1 MPMLIEDVVADAAL
15 SQSSN
20 VQLADSQ
27 LRESQG
33 SGDGNSPAASGHRHG
48 ARKHRAPSFSASAP
62 GSSLGLM
69 FASAPAGVVPNLLYS
84 NNSAQQ
90 TSPRRQLFRRRG
102 ANSNNNLADATASER
117 SPDSTA
123 NTSHES
129 LLPPEANKA
138 TVPSIGRT
146 SSTTSQHV
154 AEDLGILMRDKYMAF
169 VSECS
174 QTLLPGQPP
183 SGVQNQ
189 KSQEMRLFVQRL
201 MALLASPNSPSS
213 RDSVGVPSLQYTV
226 SATREVVKQFGYAAV
241 ESGRAVDIIAV
252 LLRLL
257 QPSSRTRVALKYL
270 RDEQAGVIVNEHRR
284 NHAQQSH
291 GPAAEEVRKIDGTL
305 RLLQSVLV
313 ASSDSASAGA
323 RLQTRLDSALMPSLR
338 HLFDL
343 LIVARPV
350 SDTASQVLLLLLQR
364 FDDPGESA
372 HGASLAFRWYE
383 TDPHLLHDAAR
394 AALSRIVA
402 LGFKDSDEEVDS
414 ACGAPF
420 VGASASISRSVSPEM
435 PVLVIDDEIEP
446 GYQPSTLS
454 EGDAELR
461 GGNGLDVPDGSGR
474 ELGSFL
480 YNVGTVP
487 VAESDMVSDTGLV
500 SDDD

>member
-1 MPMLIEDVVADAAL
+1 
-15 SQSSN
+15 
-20 VQLADSQ
+20 
-27 LRESQG
+27 
-33 SGDGNSPAASGHRHG
+33 
-48 ARKHRAPSFSASAP
+48 
-62 GSSLGLM
+62 M

-117 SPDSTA
+117 SPDGTA

-138 TVPSIGRT
+138 PVPSIGRT
-146 SSTTSQHV
+146 NSTMSQHV
-154 AEDLGILMRDKYMAF
+154 AEDLGMLMRDKYMAL

-201 MALLASPNSPSS
+201 MALLASPNSSSS

-257 QPSSRTRVALKYL
+257 QPSSRTRVALRYL

-291 GPAAEEVRKIDGTL
+291 GPAAEEVRKIDVTL

-372 HGASLAFRWYE
+372 HGVSSAFRWYE

-402 LGFKDSDEEVDS
+402 LGFKDSDEEVAS

-420 VGASASISRSVSPEM
+420 VGASASTSRSVSPEM

-446 GYQPSTLS
+446 GYQLSTLS

-461 GGNGLDVPDGSGR
+461 GGNGLDVPDDSGR
-474 ELGSFL
+474 EFGSFL

-500 SDDD
+500 SDDDMLAQLDMFDKELDEALLA